1 MTARAR
7 KPGGAPPAPP
17 ATPPTATVLEHTAE
31 LAHPIQQALLTPTTP
46 PTVARVT
53 ELYLEDLENRGCAR
67 STLESYKSALRWFA
81 SALPPFP
88 TPGQVQHALQQRINL
103 PAQDRRRLSEATA
116 NNYKKYLAAAY
127 DNARKSHYPMV
138 LVRDP
143 TSFRNWKVPR
153 REPRAMANP
162 EATFRHL
169 LAYACKSDTE
179 RALLCVLGLLGLRIS
194 EARGLRWD
202 KDLSKDWKKLTVQ
215 RQRVARRKGE
225 APLKTDASFAS
236 FDVPDTLKGFLR
248 GAWKERQAALAGNNP
263 WARRDALSPYM
274 FNYGQERLQQLMER
288 IREQAPEDFPRRSST
303 RGALAFHCFRD
314 TLGATLAATEAP
326 LMEAQGALRHGN
338 PRTTG
343 GYMQNWKGRPATNA
357 ALLGAQAL
365 LAGSLPTDSKKGGL
379 HVVK

>member
-17 ATPPTATVLEHTAE
+17 ATPPAATVLEHPAE
-31 LAHPIQQALLTPTTP
+31 LAHPIQQNLLAPTKP
-46 PTVARVT
+46 PTVARVV
-53 ELYLEDLENRGCAR
+53 ELYLEDLRNRGCAR
-67 STLESYKSALRWFA
+67 GTLESYGAALRWFA
-81 SALPPFP
+81 EVLPPFP

-103 PAQDRRRLSEATA
+103 PADNRRRLGEATA

-127 DNARKSHYPMV
+127 DNARNHWATV

-143 TSFRNWKVPR
+143 TNFRNWKVPR

-162 EATFRHL
+162 QATFRHL
-169 LAYACKSDTE
+169 LAHACKSDTE

-202 KDLSKDWKKLTVQ
+202 KDLSKDWRKLTVQ
-215 RQRVARRKGE
+215 RQRIARRKGE
-225 APLKTDASFAS
+225 VALKTEASFAS
-236 FDVPDTLKGFLR
+236 FDVPEALKGFLR
-248 GAWKERQAALAGNNP
+248 GAWKERQAALAGNSP

-274 FNYGQERLQQLMER
+274 FNYGQDRLQQLMER
-288 IREQAPEDFPRRSST
+288 IREQAPEDFPRKSST

-314 TLGATLAATEAP
+314 TLGATLAAMDTD
-326 LMEAQGALRHGN
+326 LMDGQKAMRHAN
-338 PRTTG
+338 PKTTG
-343 GYMQNWKGRPATNA
+343 GYFMNMKGRPTSNA

-365 LAGSLPTDSKKGGL
+365 LAGALPTADKKGGL